1 MLVCYNKR
9 MSSFSSQI
17 QKLEHNDDNTYEI
30 KKGRNPVII
39 TSAHGIGQKRHNNKF
54 KLAEPYTRGI
64 AKYVS
69 RKTNCYYL
77 IKNEDTGTD
86 SNKINRDDFKIIL
99 SDLISKN
106 KIKMMIDLHGAKK
119 ERDFDIEIGTLSGKM
134 VRQETI
140 SRLIN
145 CLKEVGINNIVLD
158 DPFKGG
164 QISQMI
170 YNNTGIEC
178 IQLEINYNYRNI
190 RKIRNLKKICSALV
204 RFIQV

>member
-1 MLVCYNKR
+1 MLVCYNER
-9 MSSFSSQI
+9 MNSFSSQI
-17 QKLEHNDDNTYEI
+17 QKLEHNDNNTYEI

-39 TSAHGIGQKRHNNKF
+39 TSAHGIGQNRRNNKF

-69 RKTNCYYL
+69 KKTDCYYL

-86 SNKINRDDFKIIL
+86 PNKINRDDFKIIL
-99 SDLISKN
+99 NDLISKN
-106 KIKMMIDLHGAKK
+106 KIKMMVDLHGAKR
-119 ERDFDIEIGTLSGKM
+119 ERDFDVEIGTLSGKM

-140 SRLIN
+140 SRLIS
-145 CLKEVGINNIVLD
+145 CLKDVGINNIVLD

-170 YNNTGIEC
+170 YGNTGIEC